1 MMVMVMMK
9 ITAVA
14 LCVVRDAQLF
24 LTGSL
29 HVAASRL
36 SYRKGRGKVTTSP
49 RTALELCQCRFK
61 PQVRNSF

>member
-1 MMVMVMMK
+1 MVMVMMK

-14 LCVVRDAQLF
+14 LYVVRDAQLF

-29 HVAASRL
+29 HVATSRL
-36 SYRKGRGKVTTSP
+36 SYTKGRGKDHESKNC
-49 RTALELCQCRFK
+49 AELCQYRFK